1 MSVEWEDAGM
11 RHRVDRAAVESI
23 LKRMDAAIAV
33 RNTAV
38 ADIAT
43 LSGLVAARV
52 PALAVLI
59 VGCDRSSTTRS
70 SVR

>member
-11 RHRVDRAAVESI
+11 HHRVDRAAVESI

-38 ADIAT
+38 ADRHAER
-43 LSGLVAARV
+43 SRRRSRPCSRRADRRV
-52 PALAVLI
+52 
-59 VGCDRSSTTRS
+59 RS
-70 SVR
+70 VIDDAK